1 MLSKTDYFWF
11 LDAPMHLWAKA
22 HDQLEKTS
30 RTPYEQYLIQQGQQI
45 ETLAKRYI
53 ESVLLPNDMNAQLL
67 WQPTYDDGQFQI
79 RADALIHDKNA
90 NVYDLYEIKSSTSV
104 HTKHEYDLTFQI
116 LLLESILPLGHMYI
130 LHIDK
135 TYHHK
140 EHLDL
145 EQFFIM
151 EEISNKVEK
160 RRETVAQCRQ
170 EAWAITQKPTPQG
183 VLACT
188 KPQSCPCPSL
198 CHPDLPEKSV
208 YNIPYIGKKAIQLRE
223 MGVTAIEDIP
233 PSFDLNIKQRK
244 HIQAV
249 KTKQPIFDP
258 QTIRESLATLG
269 YPLYFLD
276 YETFNPAVPLFP
288 HYRPYEHI
296 VFQYS
301 LFVINTPGS
310 ELEHYD
316 CLFTQADNPAPVIVP
331 DLISHLG
338 PQGSVVV
345 WNQSFEAHRNKDLA
359 EHCPEYES
367 QLLGINDRL
376 YDLMRIFKDGHYVHL
391 DFHGSASLKAVLP
404 VLCPNLKYEN
414 LKISNGEE
422 AMLTYHWL
430 QSGEI
435 SKNDR
440 DEIEAAM
447 KAYCKMDTYGMVA
460 ILDKL
465 RLLVKI

>member
-1 MLSKTDYFWF
+1 M
-11 LDAPMHLWAKA
+11 
-22 HDQLEKTS
+22 
-30 RTPYEQYLIQQGQQI
+30 
-45 ETLAKRYI
+45 
-53 ESVLLPNDMNAQLL
+53 
-67 WQPTYDDGQFQI
+67 
-79 RADALIHDKNA
+79 
-90 NVYDLYEIKSSTSV
+90 
-104 HTKHEYDLTFQI
+104 
-116 LLLESILPLGHMYI
+116 
-130 LHIDK
+130 
-135 TYHHK
+135 
-140 EHLDL
+140 
-145 EQFFIM
+145 
-151 EEISNKVEK
+151 
-160 RRETVAQCRQ
+160 
-170 EAWAITQKPTPQG
+170 
-183 VLACT
+183 ACT

-198 CHPDLPEKSV
+198 CHPDLPEKSI

-223 MGVTAIEDIP
+223 MGFTAIEDIP

-249 KTKQPIFDP
+249 RTKQPIFDP
-258 QTIRESLATLG
+258 QAIHESLAALQ
-269 YPLYFLD
+269 YPLHFLD

-301 LFVINTPGS
+301 LFVIKKPGS
-310 ELEHYD
+310 EPDHYD
-316 CLFTQADNPAPVIVP
+316 CLTTQADDPAPMIVP

-359 EHCPEYES
+359 EHCPEYED

-376 YDLMRIFKDGHYVHL
+376 YDLMRIFKDGHYVHP
-391 DFHGSASLKAVLP
+391 DFLGSASLKAVLP
-404 VLCPNLKYEN
+404 VLCPNCQYGN
-414 LKISNGEE
+414 LKISTGEE
-422 AMLTYHWL
+422 AMLTYYWL

-435 SKNDR
+435 SQNDR

-465 RLLVKI
+465 RQIVKI